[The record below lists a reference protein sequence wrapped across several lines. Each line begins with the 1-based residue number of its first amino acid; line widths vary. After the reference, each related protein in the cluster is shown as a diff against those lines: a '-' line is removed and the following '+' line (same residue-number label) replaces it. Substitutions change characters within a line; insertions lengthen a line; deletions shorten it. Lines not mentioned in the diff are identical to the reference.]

1 MVTLHDERGRWV
13 DAQPVNVRSL
23 SSSSTSDFGGFLVS
37 FCYRGVTYAWDDRKD
52 VFAAL
57 RGLDDGLLCCDQ
69 LLQSQGFDA
78 SSRRRLLDIHGSNEP
93 CNLDVTAA
101 LDSEQT
107 TSTTTWLFLGA
118 ALWFLRSYWMC
129 ATAAALVL
137 LVSWL
142 RRFLH
147 KVLDRRWL
155 RAFKSRNAVPV
166 VTVVTSDGVVQELD
180 PKSLVPGDLF
190 LLGLGDRVPCDA
202 VIVFGS
208 CLVEQGDISLPPLVA
223 KWELGDGEDVRQELF
238 CAAKHRASTV
248 LCGSTVLKVRGG
260 DVIRVVALRTGAA
273 TLQASLLRRRMRREN
288 SLQEPEQ
295 DSTGVLAQWTAAWA
309 AFLLS
314 VFFWLGRDRF
324 TWDEVLLRAFS
335 VHALLFPPRGLLLTF
350 LLESCF
356 KSALTSAGVTCRY
369 DVVASTQ
376 RWGST
381 RAVAVDA
388 TGALCGPAEKLA
400 GLLPAGCRGFG
411 AEILRD
417 SLGLSRG
424 HPLRWAAVAGQS
436 LWVEEERGQ
445 AMGHPH
451 EVAAFEESGAA
462 LLVGNQEVYA
472 LGDSSGER
480 VPPVRLRPLVNPFW
494 STRRLDEDLRRARP
508 PQDVVATC
516 VLPRTTAATNRDDA
530 DVDRES
536 MDRRD
541 IHEDCAHVHDRDDGN
556 IDAKSLDAG
565 GDGTT
570 IAEPLRIIN
579 ARAASMVDSFNERK
593 HSEETTV
600 LAPQNITHRPGAQNN
615 PRYLSPL
622 PEVRVSS
629 ASRINRTAVS
639 LALAALLRSLI
650 RLLNELAERLGCLSC
665 PRRRR
670 RRTPHGTLN
679 ETLAICPPPPSE
691 LHSLPGESP
700 GAPTGIERRPGTE
713 QEQVVAA
720 WQRLEAFQNRQ
731 ACRHLHVLQRHS
743 QHGVVS
749 AVLLR
754 ADRYLEVLVKGW
766 PAAVLS
772 LCQGHHDT
780 HPPPQD
786 TDPVAASL
794 HERGLG
800 LSAVAWKQVDLHPD
814 DPDYEVLLART
825 LESDL
830 NFEGFLL
837 FEPVPRPEAVSAVEN
852 IRQADLRPVI
862 VDEDSVY
869 RCIAVARATGVV
881 QPGEPV
887 LLVAA
892 RQCPVGGPRV
902 DVRRL
907 ETPSGLAVTL
917 QDINSEPSR
926 VHYALSADTLIV
938 LREHFPDLLESLR
951 ESVSVLGGIS
961 PKDVRS
967 TASDLNLDVVCCGG
981 AALALAAGSPGG
993 LALGLHGESLAA
1005 PLLCPSISCAA
1016 VLAQK
1021 SRACLVGRG
1030 LAQDFL
1036 LLSVCLQACALL
1048 ILYAER
1054 ATITDGMHLY
1064 LEVISCGAPTIG
1076 LAIPG
1081 QTGLADIPPQLD
1093 APSLVIHILSWLSAQ
1108 VCLLGQLHCQSWYN
1122 HLTRQIQRRVDATV
1136 VFLLAAFQLPLL
1148 ALLLVTL
1155 RGGSRPRVL
1164 FAAILLPTVATLT
1177 LLLLPWAG
1185 KVSLLLGLP
1194 RWKTD
1199 RDTVILRAAV
1209 LLIAALQLL
1218 VDATAQVYLAPQ
1230 FRRRP
1235 PKVFRRRIPVAQSH
1249 VGTLP

>member
-1 MVTLHDERGRWV
+1 
-13 DAQPVNVRSL
+13 Q
-23 SSSSTSDFGGFLVS
+23 
-37 FCYRGVTYAWDDRKD
+37 
-52 VFAAL
+52 AL
-57 RGLDDGLLCCDQ
+57 RGLDDGLLRCDQ
-69 LLQSQGFDA
+69 LLQSQGIDA

-93 CNLDVTAA
+93 WNLDVTAA

-118 ALWFLRSYWMC
+118 ALWLLRSYWMC

-142 RRFLH
+142 RSLLH

-155 RAFKSRNAVPV
+155 RAFKSRNAAPV
-166 VTVVTSDGVVQELD
+166 VTVVASNRVVQELD

-208 CLVEQGDISLPPLVA
+208 CLVEQGDVSLPPLVA
-223 KWELGDGEDVRQELF
+223 KWELGDGEDVSQELF

-273 TLQASLLRRRMRREN
+273 TLQASLLRRRMR
-288 SLQEPEQ
+288 P
-295 DSTGVLAQWTAAWA
+295 
-309 AFLLS
+309 
-314 VFFWLGRDRF
+314 
-324 TWDEVLLRAFS
+324 FS
-335 VHALLFPPRGLLLTF
+335 VHALLFPPRSLLLTF
-350 LLESCF
+350 ILESCF

-381 RAVAVDA
+381 GAVAVDA

-400 GLLPAGCRGFG
+400 GLLPAG
-411 AEILRD
+411 
-417 SLGLSRG
+417 S
-424 HPLRWAAVAGQS
+424 
-436 LWVEEERGQ
+436 
-445 AMGHPH
+445 
-451 EVAAFEESGAA
+451 
-462 LLVGNQEVYA
+462 
-472 LGDSSGER
+472 
-480 VPPVRLRPLVNPFW
+480 
-494 STRRLDEDLRRARP
+494 
-508 PQDVVATC
+508 
-516 VLPRTTAATNRDDA
+516 
-530 DVDRES
+530 
-536 MDRRD
+536 
-541 IHEDCAHVHDRDDGN
+541 
-556 IDAKSLDAG
+556 
-565 GDGTT
+565 
-570 IAEPLRIIN
+570 
-579 ARAASMVDSFNERK
+579 
-593 HSEETTV
+593 
-600 LAPQNITHRPGAQNN
+600 
-615 PRYLSPL
+615 
-622 PEVRVSS
+622 
-629 ASRINRTAVS
+629 
-639 LALAALLRSLI
+639 
-650 RLLNELAERLGCLSC
+650 
-665 PRRRR
+665 
-670 RRTPHGTLN
+670 
-679 ETLAICPPPPSE
+679 
-691 LHSLPGESP
+691 
-700 GAPTGIERRPGTE
+700 
-713 QEQVVAA
+713 
-720 WQRLEAFQNRQ
+720 
-731 ACRHLHVLQRHS
+731 CRHLHVLQRHS

-754 ADRYLEVLVKGW
+754 ADRYLEVIVKGW

-772 LCQGHHDT
+772 LCQGRHDT
-780 HPPPQD
+780 HPSPQD

-814 DPDYEVLLART
+814 DRDDPDYEVLLART
-825 LESDL
+825 LENDL

-852 IRQADLRPVI
+852 IRRADLRPVV
-862 VDEDSVY
+862 VDEDDVY
-869 RCIAVARATGVV
+869 RSVAVARAAGVV

-892 RQCPVGGPRV
+892 RQSPSGGPCV

-967 TASDLNLDVVCCGG
+967 AASDLNLDVVCCGG

-993 LALGLHGESLAA
+993 LALGLHEESIAA

-1016 VLAQK
+1016 VLAQR
-1021 SRACLVGRG
+1021 SRACLIGRG

-1064 LEVISCGAPTIG
+1064 LEVIACGAPTIG

-1081 QTGLADIPPQLD
+1081 QTGPADIPPQLD

-1164 FAAILLPTVATLT
+1164 FATILLPTVAALT
-1177 LLLLPWAG
+1177 LLLLP
-1185 KVSLLLGLP
+1185 
-1194 RWKTD
+1194 
-1199 RDTVILRAAV
+1199 
-1209 LLIAALQLL
+1209 
-1218 VDATAQVYLAPQ
+1218 
-1230 FRRRP
+1230 
-1235 PKVFRRRIPVAQSH
+1235 
-1249 VGTLP
+1249 